1 MNMILSWKKDNKQE
15 QKNRW
20 ESKQKIKLMN
30 KRPKNMNSCVRE
42 TYRKSYNWEHMLG
55 NILLIW
61 YLILLVHIRHMIG
74 RHCVKVVRIR
84 SYSGP
89 YFPRIGL
96 NTDISPYSVRMWENT
111 DQNNSEYAYF
121 LRSEKGYLFLGFKA
135 WFEVILLILN
145 II

>member
-1 MNMILSWKKDNKQE
+1 
-15 QKNRW
+15 
-20 ESKQKIKLMN
+20 MN
-30 KRPKNMNSCVRE
+30 KKPKNMNSCVRE

-89 YFPRIGL
+89 YFLRIGL
-96 NTDISPYSVRMWENT
+96 NTERYSVSLRIQSECGKIPSRITSNKDTFYTANNYKKELLTLAFVLCSINIQKLTCNEKSLSVNT
-111 DQNNSEYAYF
+111 IC
-121 LRSEKGYLFLGFKA
+121 RRG
-135 WFEVILLILN
+135 
-145 II
+145 